1 MLVEKKDFSIK
12 DKVCEGSTHHLQ
24 VQLLGALHRLPK
36 GTRQW
41 KERDL
46 PDAHVNH
53 CNRTCMTKFSI
64 VIGSPRAYLPR
75 NRRAITWASDS
86 NVL

>member
-12 DKVCEGSTHHLQ
+12 DKICEGSTHHLQ
-24 VQLLGALHRLPK
+24 VQLLGVLHRLPK

-41 KERDL
+41 KEGDL

-53 CNRTCMTKFSI
+53 CNRITKFSI

-75 NRRAITWASDS
+75 NRRAITWVSDS